1 MDMNGKELLKLAKK
15 TGWEEVRIEGS
26 HHIMRK
32 DGKEIS
38 IPVHG
43 SKSIK
48 KGLLNQILKDMGLK

>member
-1 MDMNGKELLKLAKK
+1 MDMNGKDLLKLAKK
-15 TGWEEVRIEGS
+15 KGWDEIRIEGS

-32 DGKEIS
+32 DGKEVV

-43 SKSIK
+43 SKSVK

>member
-1 MDMNGKELLKLAKK
+1 MDMSGKDLLKLSKK
-15 TGWEEVRIEGS
+15 EGWEEVRIEGS

-32 DGKEIS
+32 DGKEIT

-43 SKSIK
+43 SKSVK

>member
-1 MDMNGKELLKLAKK
+1 MDMNGKDLLKLAKK
-15 TGWEEVRIEGS
+15 NGWDEIRIEGS

-32 DGKEIS
+32 DGKEVV

-43 SKSIK
+43 SKSVK